1 MMTKDLDSLAN
12 LWNKTKNPKYKKLWY
27 KQVKEFANGP
37 DNIKRWSVSIDTSYE
52 RDHGGYRDNRRGR
65 LF

>member
-1 MMTKDLDSLAN
+1 MTTKDLDSLAN

-37 DNIKRWSVSIDTSYE
+37 HNIKRWSVSTDTS
-52 RDHGGYRDNRRGR
+52 HKTDNGWNSFDKRS
-65 LF
+65 